1 MSNAIKVYRHA
12 LSGHCHRIELM
23 LSLLGLPATFI
34 EVDLAAGEHK
44 GPTFLNLNA
53 FAQVPVLDDQ
63 GVILADSN
71 AILVYLER
79 RYGSSSG
86 AGQGAN
92 RWLPED
98 PLIQAQVQRWLSV
111 AAGPLANSAMK
122 ARLVTVFNAPF
133 DPEPLIAE
141 AHELFAIMDAHL
153 ANQSFLAGEQA
164 TLAEISLYSYIAHAP
179 EGNVSLEPYPH
190 LRAWLQRI
198 EALEGFVPM
207 ASTKVGL
214 VS

>member
-1 MSNAIKVYRHA
+1 MSNAIKVYRHP

-34 EVDLAAGEHK
+34 DVDLVAGEHK
-44 GPTFLNLNA
+44 ASPFLDMNA
-53 FAQVPVLDDQ
+53 FAQVPVLDDH

-79 RYGSSSG
+79 RYG
-86 AGQGAN
+86 AGQGSEQGTA
-92 RWLPED
+92 RWLPDD
-98 PLIQAQVQRWLSV
+98 PLLQAQVQRWLSV

-153 ANQSFLAGEQA
+153 ANQPFLAGEQA
-164 TLAEISLYSYIAHAP
+164 TLAEVSLYSYIAHAP
-179 EGNVSLEPYPH
+179 EGNVSLEPYQH

-207 ASTKVGL
+207 AATNVGL

>member
-34 EVDLAAGEHK
+34 DVDLAAGEHK
-44 GPTFLNLNA
+44 AAPFLNLNA

-63 GVILADSN
+63 GVILSDSN

-79 RYGSSSG
+79 RYGSG
-86 AGQGAN
+86 
-92 RWLPED
+92 RWLPND
-98 PLIQAQVQRWLSV
+98 PLKQAQVQRWLSV

-133 DPEPLIAE
+133 DPAPLIAD
-141 AHELFAIMDAHL
+141 AHELFAIVDAHL
-153 ANQSFLAGEQA
+153 SQQPFLASNQA
-164 TLAEISLYSYIAHAP
+164 TLAEVSLYSYIAHAP

-190 LRAWLQRI
+190 IRAWLQRI

-207 ASTKVGL
+207 GVTKVGL
-214 VS
+214 LN

>member
-1 MSNAIKVYRHA
+1 MSGTIKVYRHA

-23 LSLLGLPATFI
+23 LSLLGLPATFVEI
-34 EVDLAAGEHK
+34 DLAAGEHK
-44 GPTFLNLNA
+44 SAPFLNMNA

-63 GVILADSN
+63 GAILSDSN

-79 RYGSSSG
+79 RYG
-86 AGQGAN
+86 AG
-92 RWLPED
+92 RWLPND
-98 PLIQAQVQRWLSV
+98 PFQQAQVQRWLSV

-133 DPEPLIAE
+133 DPEPLIAD
-141 AHELFAIMDAHL
+141 AHELFKIVDAHL
-153 ANQSFLAGEQA
+153 SQQDFLTGDQA

-179 EGNVSLEPYPH
+179 EGNVSLEPYSH
-190 LRAWLQRI
+190 IRAWLQRI

-207 ASTKVGL
+207 GVTKVGL
-214 VS
+214 LN

>member
-44 GPTFLNLNA
+44 ATPFLNMNA

-79 RYGSSSG
+79 RYGN
-86 AGQGAN
+86 A

-133 DPEPLIAE
+133 DPKPLIAD
-141 AHELFAIMDAHL
+141 AHELFAIVDAHL
-153 ANQSFLAGEQA
+153 AQQPFLAGDQA
-164 TLAEISLYSYIAHAP
+164 TLAEVSLYSYIAHAP

-190 LRAWLQRI
+190 IRGWLQRI

-207 ASTKVGL
+207 GVTKVGL

>member
-34 EVDLAAGEHK
+34 DVDLAAGEHK
-44 GPTFLNLNA
+44 AAPFLNLNA

-63 GVILADSN
+63 GVILSDSN

-79 RYGSSSG
+79 RYGSG
-86 AGQGAN
+86 
-92 RWLPED
+92 RWLPND
-98 PLIQAQVQRWLSV
+98 PLKQAQVQRWLSV

-133 DPEPLIAE
+133 DPAPLIAD
-141 AHELFAIMDAHL
+141 AHELFAIVDAHL
-153 ANQSFLAGEQA
+153 SQQPFLASDQA
-164 TLAEISLYSYIAHAP
+164 TLAEVSLYSYIAHAP

-190 LRAWLQRI
+190 IRAWHQRI

-207 ASTKVGL
+207 GVTKVGL
-214 VS
+214 LN

>member
-1 MSNAIKVYRHA
+1 MPHAIKVYRHA

-34 EVDLAAGEHK
+34 DVDLAAGEHK
-44 GPTFLNLNA
+44 ASPFLNLNA

-79 RYGSSSG
+79 RYGS
-86 AGQGAN
+86 GQGAG
-92 RWLPED
+92 RWLPDD

-133 DPEPLIAE
+133 DPEPLIAD
-141 AHELFAIMDAHL
+141 AHELFAIVDAHL
-153 ANQSFLAGEQA
+153 AHQPFLASEHA

-190 LRAWLQRI
+190 IRTWLQRI

-207 ASTKVGL
+207 KVTKVGL
-214 VS
+214 VR

>member
-12 LSGHCHRIELM
+12 LSGHCHRVELM

-34 EVDLAAGEHK
+34 DVDLAAGEHK
-44 GPTFLNLNA
+44 APPFLDMNA

-79 RYGSSSG
+79 RYGSG
-86 AGQGAN
+86 
-92 RWLPED
+92 RWLPDD
-98 PLIQAQVQRWLSV
+98 PLLQAQVQRWLSV

-133 DPEPLIAE
+133 DPEPLIAD
-141 AHELFAIMDAHL
+141 AHELFAIVDAHL
-153 ANQSFLAGEQA
+153 AHQPFLAGEHA

-179 EGNVSLEPYPH
+179 EGNVSLEPYRH
-190 LRAWLQRI
+190 IRAWLNRV

-207 ASTKVGL
+207 AVTKVGL
-214 VS
+214 VN

>member
-12 LSGHCHRIELM
+12 LSGHCHRVELM
-23 LSLLGLPATFI
+23 FSLLGLPATFI
-34 EVDLAAGEHK
+34 DVDLAAGEHK
-44 GPTFLNLNA
+44 APTFLDMNA

-79 RYGSSSG
+79 RYGSG
-86 AGQGAN
+86 
-92 RWLPED
+92 RWLPDD
-98 PLIQAQVQRWLSV
+98 PLLQAQVQRWLSV

-133 DPEPLIAE
+133 DPEPLIAD
-141 AHELFAIMDAHL
+141 AHELFAIVDAHL
-153 ANQSFLAGEQA
+153 AHQPFLAGEHA

-179 EGNVSLEPYPH
+179 EGNVSLESYRH
-190 LRAWLQRI
+190 IRTWLKRV
-198 EALEGFVPM
+198 EALEGFIPM
-207 ASTKVGL
+207 AVTKVGL
-214 VS
+214 VN

>member
-34 EVDLAAGEHK
+34 DVDLAAGEHK
-44 GPTFLNLNA
+44 AAPFINLNA
-53 FAQVPVLDDQ
+53 FAQVPVLDDH
-63 GVILADSN
+63 GVILSDSN

-79 RYGSSSG
+79 RYG
-86 AGQGAN
+86 AGH
-92 RWLPED
+92 WLPND
-98 PLIQAQVQRWLSV
+98 PVKQAQVQRWLSV

-133 DPEPLIAE
+133 DPAPLIAD
-141 AHELFAIMDAHL
+141 AHELFAIVDAHL
-153 ANQSFLAGEQA
+153 AQQPFLAGDQA

-190 LRAWLQRI
+190 IRAWLQRI

-207 ASTKVGL
+207 GVTKVGL
-214 VS
+214 LS

>member
-34 EVDLAAGEHK
+34 DVDLVAGEHK
-44 GPTFLNLNA
+44 AAPFLNLNA

-63 GVILADSN
+63 GVILSDSN

-79 RYGSSSG
+79 RYGSG
-86 AGQGAN
+86 
-92 RWLPED
+92 RWLPND
-98 PLIQAQVQRWLSV
+98 PLKQAQVQRWLSV

-133 DPEPLIAE
+133 DPAPLIAD
-141 AHELFAIMDAHL
+141 AHELFAIVDAHL
-153 ANQSFLAGEQA
+153 SQQPFLASDQA
-164 TLAEISLYSYIAHAP
+164 TLAEVSLYSYIAHAP

-190 LRAWLQRI
+190 IRAWLQRI

-207 ASTKVGL
+207 GVTKVGL
-214 VS
+214 LN

>member
-12 LSGHCHRIELM
+12 LSGHCHRIELL
-23 LSLLGLPATFI
+23 LSLLGLPASFI
-34 EVDLAAGEHK
+34 DVDLAAGEHK
-44 GPTFLNLNA
+44 APPFLNLNA

-63 GVILADSN
+63 GIILADSN

-79 RYGSSSG
+79 RYGTG
-86 AGQGAN
+86 
-92 RWLPED
+92 RWLPND
-98 PLIQAQVQRWLSV
+98 PLSQAQVQRWLSV

-133 DPEPLIAE
+133 DPEPLIDD
-141 AHELFAIMDAHL
+141 AHALFALVDAHL
-153 ANQSFLAGEQA
+153 ADQPFLAGDQA

-179 EGNVSLEPYPH
+179 EGNVSLEPYPYI
-190 LRAWLQRI
+190 RDWLKRI

-207 ASTKVGL
+207 GVTKVGL
-214 VS
+214 VR

>member
-12 LSGHCHRIELM
+12 LSGHCHRVELM

-34 EVDLAAGEHK
+34 DVDLAAGEHK
-44 GPTFLNLNA
+44 APPFLDMNA

-79 RYGSSSG
+79 RYGSS
-86 AGQGAN
+86 
-92 RWLPED
+92 RWLPDD
-98 PLIQAQVQRWLSV
+98 PLLQAQVQRWLSV

-133 DPEPLIAE
+133 DPEPLIAD
-141 AHELFAIMDAHL
+141 AHELFAIVDAHL
-153 ANQSFLAGEQA
+153 AHQPFLAGEHA

-179 EGNVSLEPYPH
+179 EGNVSLEPYRH
-190 LRAWLQRI
+190 IRAWLKRV

-207 ASTKVGL
+207 AVTKVSL
-214 VS
+214 VN

>member
-12 LSGHCHRIELM
+12 LSGHCHRVELM

-34 EVDLAAGEHK
+34 DVDLAAGEHK
-44 GPTFLNLNA
+44 APPFLDMNA

-79 RYGSSSG
+79 RYGSG
-86 AGQGAN
+86 
-92 RWLPED
+92 RWLPDD
-98 PLIQAQVQRWLSV
+98 PLLQAQVQRWLSV

-133 DPEPLIAE
+133 DPEPLIAD
-141 AHELFAIMDAHL
+141 AHELFAIVDAHL
-153 ANQSFLAGEQA
+153 EHQPFLAGEHA

-179 EGNVSLEPYPH
+179 EGNVSLEPYRH
-190 LRAWLQRI
+190 IRAWLKRV

-207 ASTKVGL
+207 AVTKVGL
-214 VS
+214 VN

>member
-34 EVDLAAGEHK
+34 DVDLAAGEHK
-44 GPTFLNLNA
+44 ASPFLDMNA
-53 FAQVPVLDDQ
+53 FAQVPVVDDQ

-79 RYGSSSG
+79 RYGSG
-86 AGQGAN
+86 
-92 RWLPED
+92 RWLPDD
-98 PLIQAQVQRWLSV
+98 PLLQAQVQRWLSV

-133 DPEPLIAE
+133 DPEPLIAD
-141 AHELFAIMDAHL
+141 AHELFAIVDAHL
-153 ANQSFLAGEQA
+153 AHQPFLAGDKA
-164 TLAEISLYSYIAHAP
+164 TLAEVSLYSYIAHAP
-179 EGNVSLEPYPH
+179 EGNVSLEPYRH
-190 LRAWLQRI
+190 IRAWLQRI

-207 ASTKVGL
+207 AVSKVGL
-214 VS
+214 VN

>member
-23 LSLLGLPATFI
+23 LSLLGLSASFI
-34 EVDLAAGEHK
+34 DVDLAAGEHK
-44 GPTFLNLNA
+44 VPPFLNLNA

-79 RYGSSSG
+79 RYG
-86 AGQGAN
+86 AG
-92 RWLPED
+92 RWLPDD

-133 DPEPLIAE
+133 DSEPLIAD
-141 AHELFAIMDAHL
+141 AHELFKIVDAHL
-153 ANQSFLAGEQA
+153 VNQPFLAGEQA
-164 TLAEISLYSYIAHAP
+164 TLAEVSLYSYIAHAP

-190 LRAWLQRI
+190 IRTWLQRI
-198 EALEGFVPM
+198 ESLEGFVPM
-207 ASTKVGL
+207 GVTKVGL
-214 VS
+214 VR

>member
-34 EVDLAAGEHK
+34 DVDLAAGEHK
-44 GPTFLNLNA
+44 ASPFLDMNA
-53 FAQVPVLDDQ
+53 FAQVPVVDDQ

-79 RYGSSSG
+79 RYGSG
-86 AGQGAN
+86 
-92 RWLPED
+92 RWLPDD
-98 PLIQAQVQRWLSV
+98 PLLQAQVQRWLSV

-133 DPEPLIAE
+133 DPEPLIAD
-141 AHELFAIMDAHL
+141 AHELFAIVDAHL
-153 ANQSFLAGEQA
+153 AHQPFLAGDKA
-164 TLAEISLYSYIAHAP
+164 TLAEVSLYSYIAHAP
-179 EGNVSLEPYPH
+179 EGNVSLEPYRH
-190 LRAWLQRI
+190 IRAWLQRI

-207 ASTKVGL
+207 AVTKVGL
-214 VS
+214 VN

>member
-1 MSNAIKVYRHA
+1 MSNDIKVYRHA

-34 EVDLAAGEHK
+34 DVDLAAGEHK
-44 GPTFLNLNA
+44 ASPFLDMNA
-53 FAQVPVLDDQ
+53 FAQVPVIDDQ

-79 RYGSSSG
+79 RYGSG
-86 AGQGAN
+86 
-92 RWLPED
+92 RWLPDD
-98 PLIQAQVQRWLSV
+98 PLLQAQVQRWLSV

-133 DPEPLIAE
+133 DPEPLIAD
-141 AHELFAIMDAHL
+141 AHELFAIVDAHL
-153 ANQSFLAGEQA
+153 AHQPFLAGDKA
-164 TLAEISLYSYIAHAP
+164 TLAEVSLYSYIAHAP
-179 EGNVSLEPYPH
+179 EGNVSLEPYRH
-190 LRAWLQRI
+190 IRAWLQRI

-207 ASTKVGL
+207 AVTKIGL

>member
-1 MSNAIKVYRHA
+1 MSKVIKVYRHA

-34 EVDLAAGEHK
+34 DVDLAAGEHK
-44 GPTFLNLNA
+44 APPFLNLNA

-63 GVILADSN
+63 GVILSDSN

-79 RYGSSSG
+79 RYGSG
-86 AGQGAN
+86 
-92 RWLPED
+92 RWLPND
-98 PLIQAQVQRWLSV
+98 PLKQAQVQRWLSV

-133 DPEPLIAE
+133 DPAPLIAD
-141 AHELFAIMDAHL
+141 AHELFAIVDAHL
-153 ANQSFLAGEQA
+153 AQQPFLAGDQA
-164 TLAEISLYSYIAHAP
+164 TLAEVSLYSYIAHAP

-190 LRAWLQRI
+190 IRAWLKRI

-207 ASTKVGL
+207 GVTKVGL
-214 VS
+214 LS

>member
-12 LSGHCHRIELM
+12 LSGHCHRVELM

-34 EVDLAAGEHK
+34 DVDLAAGEHK
-44 GPTFLNLNA
+44 APTFLDMNA

-79 RYGSSSG
+79 RYGS
-86 AGQGAN
+86 GQGAG
-92 RWLPED
+92 RWLPDD

-133 DPEPLIAE
+133 DPEPLIAD
-141 AHELFAIMDAHL
+141 AHELFAIVDAHL
-153 ANQSFLAGEQA
+153 AHQPFLAGEHA

-179 EGNVSLEPYPH
+179 EGNVSLESYRH
-190 LRAWLQRI
+190 IRTWLKRV
-198 EALEGFVPM
+198 EALEGFIPM
-207 ASTKVGL
+207 AVTKVGL
-214 VS
+214 VN

>member
-12 LSGHCHRIELM
+12 LSGHCHRVELM

-34 EVDLAAGEHK
+34 DVDLAGGEHK
-44 GPTFLNLNA
+44 APPFLDMNA

-79 RYGSSSG
+79 RYGSG
-86 AGQGAN
+86 
-92 RWLPED
+92 RWLPDD
-98 PLIQAQVQRWLSV
+98 PLLQAQVQRWLSV

-122 ARLVTVFNAPF
+122 ARLITVFNAPF
-133 DPEPLIAE
+133 DPEPLIAD
-141 AHELFAIMDAHL
+141 AHELFAIVDAHL
-153 ANQSFLAGEQA
+153 EHQPFLAGEHA
-164 TLAEISLYSYIAHAP
+164 SLAEISLYSYIAHAP
-179 EGNVSLEPYPH
+179 EGNVSLEPYRH
-190 LRAWLQRI
+190 IRAWLNRV

-207 ASTKVGL
+207 AVTKVGL
-214 VS
+214 VN

>member
-34 EVDLAAGEHK
+34 DVDLAAGEHK
-44 GPTFLNLNA
+44 ASPFLDMNA
-53 FAQVPVLDDQ
+53 FAQVPVIDDQ
-63 GVILADSN
+63 RVILADSN

-79 RYGSSSG
+79 RYGSG
-86 AGQGAN
+86 
-92 RWLPED
+92 RWLPDD
-98 PLIQAQVQRWLSV
+98 PLLQAQVQRWLSV

-133 DPEPLIAE
+133 DPEPLIAD
-141 AHELFAIMDAHL
+141 AHELFAIVDAHL
-153 ANQSFLAGEQA
+153 EHQPFLAGDKA
-164 TLAEISLYSYIAHAP
+164 TLAEVSLYSYIAHAP
-179 EGNVSLEPYPH
+179 EGNVSLEPYRH
-190 LRAWLQRI
+190 IRAWLQRI

-207 ASTKVGL
+207 TVTKVGL

>member
-1 MSNAIKVYRHA
+1 MSKAIKVYRHA

-34 EVDLAAGEHK
+34 EVDLVAGEHK
-44 GPTFLNLNA
+44 ETPFLNMNA

-79 RYGSSSG
+79 RYGN
-86 AGQGAN
+86 A

-133 DPEPLIAE
+133 DPEPLIAD
-141 AHELFAIMDAHL
+141 AHELFAIVDAHL
-153 ANQSFLAGEQA
+153 AQQPFLAGDQA
-164 TLAEISLYSYIAHAP
+164 TLAEVSLYSYIAHAP

-190 LRAWLQRI
+190 IRDWLQRI

-207 ASTKVGL
+207 GVTKVGL

>member
-12 LSGHCHRIELM
+12 LSGHCHRVELM

-34 EVDLAAGEHK
+34 DVDLAAGEHK
-44 GPTFLNLNA
+44 APPFLDMNA

-79 RYGSSSG
+79 RYGSSH
-86 AGQGAN
+86 
-92 RWLPED
+92 WLPDD
-98 PLIQAQVQRWLSV
+98 PLLQAQVQRWLSV

-133 DPEPLIAE
+133 DPEPLIAD
-141 AHELFAIMDAHL
+141 AHELFAIVDAHL
-153 ANQSFLAGEQA
+153 EHQPFLAGEHA

-179 EGNVSLEPYPH
+179 EGNVSLEPYRH
-190 LRAWLQRI
+190 IRAWLERV

-207 ASTKVGL
+207 AVTKVGL
-214 VS
+214 VN

>member
-1 MSNAIKVYRHA
+1 MPHAIKVYRHA

-34 EVDLAAGEHK
+34 DVDLAAGEHK
-44 GPTFLNLNA
+44 ASPFLNLNA

-79 RYGSSSG
+79 RYGSG
-86 AGQGAN
+86 
-92 RWLPED
+92 RWLPDD
-98 PLIQAQVQRWLSV
+98 PLLQAQVQRWLSV

-133 DPEPLIAE
+133 DPEPLIAD
-141 AHELFAIMDAHL
+141 AHELFAIVDAHL
-153 ANQSFLAGEQA
+153 AHQPFLAGEHA

-179 EGNVSLEPYPH
+179 EGNVSLESYRH
-190 LRAWLQRI
+190 IRTWLKRV
-198 EALEGFVPM
+198 EALEGFIPM
-207 ASTKVGL
+207 AVTKVGL
-214 VS
+214 VN

>member
-12 LSGHCHRIELM
+12 LSGHCHRVELM

-34 EVDLAAGEHK
+34 DVDLAAGEHK
-44 GPTFLNLNA
+44 APPFLDMNA

-79 RYGSSSG
+79 RYGSS
-86 AGQGAN
+86 
-92 RWLPED
+92 RWLPDD

-133 DPEPLIAE
+133 DPEPLIAD
-141 AHELFAIMDAHL
+141 AHELFAIVDAHL
-153 ANQSFLAGEQA
+153 EHQPFLAGEHA
-164 TLAEISLYSYIAHAP
+164 SLAEISLYSYIAHAP
-179 EGNVSLEPYPH
+179 EGNVSLEPYRH
-190 LRAWLQRI
+190 IRAWLERV

-207 ASTKVGL
+207 AVTKVGL
-214 VS
+214 VN

>member
-1 MSNAIKVYRHA
+1 MYNAIKVYRHA

-34 EVDLAAGEHK
+34 DVDLAAGEHK
-44 GPTFLNLNA
+44 APPFLNLNA

-71 AILVYLER
+71 AILVYLVR
-79 RYGSSSG
+79 RYGSEHGSE
-86 AGQGAN
+86 QGAS
-92 RWLPED
+92 RWLPDD
-98 PLIQAQVQRWLSV
+98 PLMQAQVQRWLSV

-133 DPEPLIAE
+133 DPEPLIAD
-141 AHELFAIMDAHL
+141 AHKLFEIVDAHL
-153 ANQSFLAGEQA
+153 ANQPFLAGDSA
-164 TLAEISLYSYIAHAP
+164 TLAEVSLYSYIAHAP

-190 LRAWLQRI
+190 IRSWLKRI

-207 ASTKVGL
+207 GVTKVGL

>member
-1 MSNAIKVYRHA
+1 MSNAIKVYRHP

-34 EVDLAAGEHK
+34 DVDLVAGEHK
-44 GPTFLNLNA
+44 ASPFLDMNA
-53 FAQVPVLDDQ
+53 FAQVPVLDDH

-79 RYGSSSG
+79 RYG
-86 AGQGAN
+86 AGQGSEQGTA
-92 RWLPED
+92 RWLPDD
-98 PLIQAQVQRWLSV
+98 PLLQAQVQRWLSV

-153 ANQSFLAGEQA
+153 ANQPFLAGEQP
-164 TLAEISLYSYIAHAP
+164 TLAEVSLYSYIAHAP

-207 ASTKVGL
+207 AATNVGL

>member
-1 MSNAIKVYRHA
+1 MSKVIKVYRHA

-34 EVDLAAGEHK
+34 DVDLAAGEHK
-44 GPTFLNLNA
+44 APPFLNLNA

-63 GVILADSN
+63 GVILSDSN

-79 RYGSSSG
+79 RYGSG
-86 AGQGAN
+86 
-92 RWLPED
+92 RWLPND
-98 PLIQAQVQRWLSV
+98 SLKQAQVQRWLSV

-133 DPEPLIAE
+133 DPAPLIAD
-141 AHELFAIMDAHL
+141 AHELFAIVDAHL
-153 ANQSFLAGEQA
+153 AQQPFLAGDQA
-164 TLAEISLYSYIAHAP
+164 TLAEVSLYSYIAHAP

-190 LRAWLQRI
+190 IRAWLKRI

-207 ASTKVGL
+207 GVTKVGL
-214 VS
+214 LS

>member
-12 LSGHCHRIELM
+12 LSGHCHRVELM

-34 EVDLAAGEHK
+34 DVDLAAGEHK
-44 GPTFLNLNA
+44 APTFLDMNA

-79 RYGSSSG
+79 RYGSG
-86 AGQGAN
+86 
-92 RWLPED
+92 RWLPDD
-98 PLIQAQVQRWLSV
+98 PLLQAQVQRWLSV

-133 DPEPLIAE
+133 DPEPLIAD
-141 AHELFAIMDAHL
+141 AHELFAIVDAHL
-153 ANQSFLAGEQA
+153 AHQPFLAGEHA

-179 EGNVSLEPYPH
+179 EGNVSLESYRH
-190 LRAWLQRI
+190 IRTWLKRV
-198 EALEGFVPM
+198 EALEGFIPM
-207 ASTKVGL
+207 AVTKVGL
-214 VS
+214 VN

>member
-34 EVDLAAGEHK
+34 DVDLAAGEHK
-44 GPTFLNLNA
+44 AAPFLNLNA

-63 GVILADSN
+63 GVILSDSN

-79 RYGSSSG
+79 RYGSG
-86 AGQGAN
+86 
-92 RWLPED
+92 RWLPND
-98 PLIQAQVQRWLSV
+98 PLKQAQVQRWLSV

-133 DPEPLIAE
+133 DPAPLIAD
-141 AHELFAIMDAHL
+141 AHELFAIVDAHL
-153 ANQSFLAGEQA
+153 SQQPFLASDQA
-164 TLAEISLYSYIAHAP
+164 TLAEVSLYSYIAHAP

-190 LRAWLQRI
+190 IRAWLQRI

-207 ASTKVGL
+207 GVTKVGL
-214 VS
+214 IN

>member
-1 MSNAIKVYRHA
+1 MSNTIKVYRHA

-34 EVDLAAGEHK
+34 DVDLAAGEHK
-44 GPTFLNLNA
+44 ASPFLDMNA
-53 FAQVPVLDDQ
+53 FAQVPVIDDQ
-63 GVILADSN
+63 RVILADSN

-79 RYGSSSG
+79 RYGSG
-86 AGQGAN
+86 
-92 RWLPED
+92 RWLPDD
-98 PLIQAQVQRWLSV
+98 PLLQAQVQRWLSV

-133 DPEPLIAE
+133 DPEPLIAD
-141 AHELFAIMDAHL
+141 AHELFAIVDAHL
-153 ANQSFLAGEQA
+153 AHQPFLAGEHA

-179 EGNVSLEPYPH
+179 EGNVSLEPYRH
-190 LRAWLQRI
+190 IRAWLNRV

-207 ASTKVGL
+207 AVTKVGL
-214 VS
+214 VN

>member
-23 LSLLGLPATFI
+23 LSLLGLSATFI
-34 EVDLAAGEHK
+34 DVDLAAGEHK
-44 GPTFLNLNA
+44 VPPFLNLNA
-53 FAQVPVLDDQ
+53 FAQVPVLDDH
-63 GVILADSN
+63 GVILSDSN

-79 RYGSSSG
+79 RYGSG
-86 AGQGAN
+86 H
-92 RWLPED
+92 WLPND
-98 PLIQAQVQRWLSV
+98 PLKQAQVQRWLSV

-133 DPEPLIAE
+133 DPEPLIAD
-141 AHELFAIMDAHL
+141 AHELFTIVDAHL
-153 ANQSFLAGEQA
+153 AQQPFLVGDQA
-164 TLAEISLYSYIAHAP
+164 TLAEVSLYSYIAHAP

-190 LRAWLQRI
+190 IRDWLQRI

-207 ASTKVGL
+207 GVTKVGL

>member
-34 EVDLAAGEHK
+34 DVDLAAGEHK
-44 GPTFLNLNA
+44 ASPFLDMNA
-53 FAQVPVLDDQ
+53 FAQVPVVDDQ

-79 RYGSSSG
+79 RYGSG
-86 AGQGAN
+86 
-92 RWLPED
+92 RWLPDD
-98 PLIQAQVQRWLSV
+98 PLLQAQVQRWLSV

-133 DPEPLIAE
+133 DPEPLIAD
-141 AHELFAIMDAHL
+141 AHELFTIVDAHL
-153 ANQSFLAGEQA
+153 EHQPFLAGDKA
-164 TLAEISLYSYIAHAP
+164 TLAEVSLYSYIAHAP
-179 EGNVSLEPYPH
+179 EGNVSLEPYRH
-190 LRAWLQRI
+190 IRAWLQRI

-207 ASTKVGL
+207 AVTKVGL

>member
-34 EVDLAAGEHK
+34 DVDLAAGEHK
-44 GPTFLNLNA
+44 AAPFLNLNA

-63 GVILADSN
+63 GVILSDSN

-79 RYGSSSG
+79 RYGSG
-86 AGQGAN
+86 
-92 RWLPED
+92 RWLPND
-98 PLIQAQVQRWLSV
+98 PLKQAQVQRWLSV

-133 DPEPLIAE
+133 DPAPLIAD
-141 AHELFAIMDAHL
+141 AHELFAIVDAHL
-153 ANQSFLAGEQA
+153 SQQPFLASDQA
-164 TLAEISLYSYIAHAP
+164 TLAEVSLYSYIAHAP

-190 LRAWLQRI
+190 IRAWLQRI

-207 ASTKVGL
+207 GVTKVGL
-214 VS
+214 LN